1 MEGSGEAV
9 VVVVDLLISFCE
21 KSHPIWLIKQSFRK
35 SAGDNLV
42 SVVVVISVD
51 KVVDCFGLLSGVVC
65 ITSKVGSVV
74 VCVVVV
80 VEVTGTVVVVCVVVV
95 VVVVAVVVDVAV
107 DADTVV
113 KTLDFSEAWV
123 VLSVVVSAVTMTML
137 EVSVV
142 CRSFPVSN

>member
-1 MEGSGEAV
+1 MGSGEAV

-80 VEVTGTVVVVCVVVV
+80 VEVTGTVVVFCVVVV
-95 VVVVAVVVDVAV
+95 VSVVVDVAV

>member
-80 VEVTGTVVVVCVVVV
+80 VEVTGTVVVFCVVVV
-95 VVVVAVVVDVAV
+95 VSVVVDVAV